1 MAKRRGLGNP
11 WGDAPKTGAD
21 AVAVVT
27 GAARPEVR
35 RSKRSGGEV
44 EQAPAEGWAVTTFR
58 LTRRQW
64 DALRD
69 AALARAKAHG
79 RGKPDASAI
88 VRELVDRWIISG
100 GGK

>member
-11 WGDAPKTGAD
+11 WDAPKTGAD
-21 AVAVVT
+21 AVAAVT

-44 EQAPAEGWAVTTFR
+44 EPAPAEGWAVTTFR

-64 DALRD
+64 DTLRT
-69 AALARAKAHG
+69 AALERAKAEG
-79 RGKPDASAI
+79 RGKADASAI
-88 VRELVDRWIISG
+88 VRELVDAWIAG
-100 GGK
+100 DGK